1 MKLSTYP
8 LCLYLLLLLF
18 KVDITAAQEYQY
30 IDLKVR
36 ANTEMP
42 LRDFYKDVVV
52 LDNRNDS
59 IALYVTED
67 GNLPLTVFTFK
78 ESTAIAIRNYIK
90 ARTEHLKKNGKTL
103 LINILELRVPNKSTM
118 RTLSDRSN
126 RDGWER
132 IRNYM
137 FFSAEVYESSN
148 EGTYRKLF
156 SVKRKRY
163 RYTYIKE
170 TVKKIVDDLAEV
182 SEQILMN
189 SQDGKSRIR
198 KVYKDFQ
205 ADSLSFTENLSAQQI
220 PFESI
225 NISKSDLWK
234 DLTIFKDESSIAGA
248 TYPLF
253 EDFKFGLSF
262 PAQLEKSYDNI
273 DSVYTIKV
281 IPTKDSLSRSQEPY
295 AVRDSTGYYIRLHRS
310 YYLKLKK
317 ENFRFSF
324 SIPQTMQDIY
334 QILSIENVKSKNTF
348 HSTALSSL
356 PPDLDLVVD
365 GVINLF
371 EVFSKERK
379 LNKLKLKSYSPLY
392 RICYI
397 DMDSGD
403 FIY

>member
-1 MKLSTYP
+1 MKLSVYP
-8 LCLYLLLLLF
+8 FCLSLLLLF
-18 KVDITAAQEYQY
+18 KVDIATAQEYQY

-42 LRDFYKDVVV
+42 LREFYKDVVV

-59 IALYVTED
+59 IALYITED

-78 ESTAIAIRNYIK
+78 ENTASAIRNYIK
-90 ARTEHLKKNGKTL
+90 ARTEHLKKDSKTL

-118 RTLSDRSN
+118 RTLSARSN
-126 RDGWER
+126 RNGWER
-132 IRNYM
+132 IRNYI
-137 FFSAEVYESSN
+137 FFSAEVYESSV

-163 RYTYIKE
+163 RFTYIKE
-170 TVKKIVDDLAEV
+170 TVKEIVDDLAEI

-198 KVYKDFQ
+198 KVYKEFQ
-205 ADSLSFTENLSAQQI
+205 ADSLSFTESQSEEQI

-225 NISKSDLWK
+225 NRSKADQWK
-234 DLTIFKDESSIAGA
+234 NIPIFKDESSAAAA

-262 PAQLEKSYDNI
+262 PAQLEKSYDNV
-273 DSVYTIKV
+273 DSIYKIKV
-281 IPTKDSLSRSQEPY
+281 IPKDTLSRPQEPY
-295 AVRDSTGYYIRLHRS
+295 AVRDSAGYYIRLHKN
-310 YYLKLKK
+310 YYIKLNR
-317 ENFRFSF
+317 ENYRFSF
-324 SIPQTMQDIY
+324 SIPGTMQDMY

-348 HSTALSSL
+348 HSTVVSPLA
-356 PPDLDLVVD
+356 PDLDLVVD
-365 GVINLF
+365 AVLNLF

-379 LNKLKLKSYSPLY
+379 LNKLKSKSYSPLY
-392 RICYI
+392 RTCYI